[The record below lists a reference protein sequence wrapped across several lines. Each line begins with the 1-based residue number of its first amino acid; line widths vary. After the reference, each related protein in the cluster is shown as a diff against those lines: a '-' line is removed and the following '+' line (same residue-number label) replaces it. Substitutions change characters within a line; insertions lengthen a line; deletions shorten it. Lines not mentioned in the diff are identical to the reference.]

1 MRTSVRFPA
10 RTSLEQ
16 ILDGLAS
23 DRDFQE
29 MVTRWERIPARP
41 ARYAPFPEWMDGR
54 ITAAL
59 RRRGINEL
67 YSHQAAA
74 LDSTHAGRHTVV
86 VTPTASGKTLCYN
99 LPVLDAIAKDP
110 TARALYIFPTK
121 ALAQDQ
127 LAELER
133 LPKNG
138 AHEPHNP
145 KQHRD

>member
-41 ARYAPFPEWMDGR
+41 ARYAAFPEWMDGR
-54 ITAAL
+54 ISAAL
-59 RRRGINEL
+59 RRRGISEL

-86 VTPTASGKTLCYN
+86 VHLVRNDQSNYANRTATR
-99 LPVLDAIAKDP
+99 
-110 TARALYIFPTK
+110 RASF
-121 ALAQDQ
+121 
-127 LAELER
+127 R
-133 LPKNG
+133 V
-138 AHEPHNP
+138 
-145 KQHRD
+145 R